1 MKTII
6 LINLISVVA
15 TSLSIYGSKLCVK
28 GNYAKANKTFVL
40 GNSTN
45 IAVALSTGNIAFLIG
60 QYMLRYYTINMIE
73 DKKFKNIAGLLVLII
88 LAIIGINTDS
98 LNIDFN
104 IYELI
109 GTIGAILGTKR
120 MIKGDIKNM
129 SYYWIIADIVFF
141 YVGMHYMIGGLII
154 ASLMFTLHGAQRLRV
169 ETATN
174 MFDKI
179 MMYKLF

>member
-1 MKTII
+1 MKAII
-6 LINLISVVA
+6 IINVLSVVA
-15 TSLSIYGSKLCVK
+15 TCLSVYGSKLVVK
-28 GNYAKANKTFVL
+28 GEYNKANKSFVL

-73 DKKFKNIAGLLVLII
+73 DKKFKLIAGLIVLII
-88 LAIIGINTDS
+88 LAIIGINTNS

-120 MIKGDIKNM
+120 MIKGDYKNM
-129 SYYWIIADIVFF
+129 SYYWIVADLVFF
-141 YVGMHYMIGGLII
+141 YVGLDYKLLGLIY
-154 ASLMFTLHGAQRLRV
+154 ASFMFTLHGCIRLRK

-174 MFDKI
+174 WFDKI
-179 MMYKLF
+179 MMFKLF